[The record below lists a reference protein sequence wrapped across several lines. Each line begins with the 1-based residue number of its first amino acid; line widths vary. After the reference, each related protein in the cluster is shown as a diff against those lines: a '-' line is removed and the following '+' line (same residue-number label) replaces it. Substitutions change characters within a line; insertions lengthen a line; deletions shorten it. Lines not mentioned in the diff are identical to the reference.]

1 MYQRVAKILLRKYCL
16 LIITQT
22 KKMLMK
28 KLYRSLGFTLAML
41 LLLTTQGLAQE
52 RTVTGSVTD
61 ESGVPMPG
69 INVLVKESTH
79 GTTTDSDGKFSIA
92 VAGNNTVLVFSFV
105 GYAPIEQAVGSRTSI
120 DVQMNP
126 DVTTLQELVFTGYT
140 TERKQDIV
148 GSVAVISSA
157 DLRTTPAANLTAQ
170 LQGRAP
176 GVTVST
182 PGQPGA
188 AASVRV
194 RGFTTFGNNNPLF
207 IIDGV
212 PTEDASKINPQD
224 IESIQVLKDATS
236 ASIYGA
242 RAANGVIIV
251 QTKQGKK
258 GGNKISIDS
267 YYGVQ
272 QLPDS
277 SFPKMMNTQEYAN
290 YIWASSNN
298 AAPAGGHAIFGN
310 GATPV
315 ISPYLIVTPLVKG
328 ASATN
333 PLEANPALYSTDPS
347 APFLVMRTSAGTEW
361 FKEITR
367 PARIQSH
374 QIGVT
379 GGSEKSTHSL
389 GFNYFDQQGTII
401 HTGYKRATVRANTKF
416 DVKDFIRV
424 GENIQASYEERQGG
438 DQRGD
443 FGAWS
448 QAYKMVPYIPVYDV
462 NGNFAGNGVTASGNG
477 RNPVADLTRS
487 KDNKNFGYG
496 IFGNIFTEID
506 LLKSLTARSSF
517 GVDYKNAYTQTFNS
531 TTYEQA
537 ENTKDATYTEQFGY
551 NLAWT
556 WTNTLKFSQTFAD
569 AHSVKVLVGTE
580 AIKQNA
586 RLINASRQTYDLSNP
601 DFLTLDRG
609 QGTPRVS
616 NNVGLEYPGTYV
628 ETLYSLFARA
638 DYGFKDKY
646 LFNATVRRDGSSKFG
661 ANNRYAVFP
670 SFGVA
675 WRLSEEPFLT
685 NLSFISDLKLRAGW
699 GQMGSMKNVSPV
711 NQYTTY
717 GSSTADSWYDITGSN
732 SGATVGYR
740 RTRQGDPNT
749 KWETAQTSNIGIDAD
764 FADGKF
770 IASLDFF
777 KTETKDLLVRKT
789 RGPIDPDEIQ
799 PFQNIGTMVNKG
811 FDASLGYRTVL
822 AGDVTF
828 QANVTYTRYKNEITK
843 LNSVGG
849 FEERGD
855 NFPRHFG
862 SVRIEAGHPMSAFYG
877 YKIDGFYDDA
887 SEIANS
893 PTYTSARI
901 GGWKLKDLNGDN
913 VIDDKDRTYIGSPI
927 PDFQM
932 GINLSV
938 AYKNFDLSTFLFWN
952 YGNEIYNFNKYYTH
966 LRGFV
971 GGVSKDV
978 INGAWTESNK
988 NAATLPS
995 LQSSDA
1001 VSASI
1006 ISDYYIESGSY
1017 FRAKNVQ
1024 LGYTFPVSMLEKLKI
1039 EKLRIYIQAQ
1049 NLFTITDYSGADPD
1063 INIQNAKDD
1072 TVLGMDQAGYPNAR
1086 QFVAGLSLG
1095 F

>member
-1 MYQRVAKILLRKYCL
+1 MI
-16 LIITQT
+16 
-22 KKMLMK
+22 MK
-28 KLYRSLGFTLAML
+28 KLYRSLRLAFAFL
-41 LLLTTQGLAQE
+41 LLLGPAALAQE
-52 RTVTGSVTD
+52 RTVTGSVVD
-61 ESGVPMPG
+61 EAGIPMPG
-69 INVLVKESTH
+69 ISILVKETTRGTSTD
-79 GTTTDSDGKFSIA
+79 TDGKFSLA
-92 VAGNNTVLVFSFV
+92 VPNDNAILVFSFV
-105 GYAPIEQAVGSRTSI
+105 GYATVEQVVGSRTAI
-120 DVQMNP
+120 DVQMTP
-126 DVTTLQELVFTGYT
+126 DITTLQELVVTGYT
-140 TERKQDIV
+140 TEKKQDIV
-148 GSVAVISSA
+148 GSVSVVTAK
-157 DLRTTPAANLTAQ
+157 DLLETPAGNLTVQ

-176 GVTVST
+176 GVTVSA

-212 PTEDASKINPQD
+212 PTEDASKMNPQD

-251 QTKQGKK
+251 QTIQGKK
-258 GGNKISIDS
+258 GPAKLTFDS
-267 YYGVQ
+267 YYGIQ
-272 QLPDS
+272 KLPGS
-277 SFPKMMNTQEYAN
+277 SFPEMMNTQEYGD
-290 YIWASSNN
+290 YIWASNNN
-298 AAPAGGHAIFGN
+298 AAPPGGHAIFGN
-310 GATPV
+310 GTAPE
-315 ISPYLIVTPLVKG
+315 IYPYLVITPSLKG
-328 ASATN
+328 GSNTN
-333 PLEANPALYSTDPS
+333 PLDADPSLYSTDPN
-347 APFLVMRTSAGTEW
+347 APFLVMNTSAGTDW
-361 FKEITR
+361 FREITR
-367 PARIQSH
+367 AAKIQSH
-374 QIGVT
+374 QVSVS
-379 GGSEKSTHSL
+379 GGSDKNTYSL
-389 GFNYFDQQGTII
+389 GFNYFDQEGTII
-401 HTGYKRATVRANTKF
+401 HTGYKRGTVRANTNF
-416 DVKDFIRV
+416 NVLDFIRI
-424 GENIQASYEERQGG
+424 GENVQVSYEDRQGG

-443 FGAWS
+443 FGVWS

-462 NGNFAGNGVTASGNG
+462 NGNFAGNGVSASGNG
-477 RNPVADLTRS
+477 RNPVADLTRG
-487 KDNKNFGYG
+487 KNNKNFGYG
-496 IFGNIFTEID
+496 IFGNIFTEVD
-506 LLKSLTARSSF
+506 LLKHFTARTSF
-517 GVDYKNAYTQTFNS
+517 GVDYRNAYAQTFNS
-531 TTYEQA
+531 TTFEQA

-556 WTNTLKFSQTFAD
+556 WTNTLKFNKTFAD
-569 AHSVKVLVGTE
+569 IHTVKVLLGTE

-586 RLINASRQTYDLSNP
+586 RLINVSRQTYDLSDP

-616 NNVGLEYPGTYV
+616 NNVGLEYPGSYI
-628 ETLYSLFARA
+628 ETLYSVFARV
-638 DYGFKDKY
+638 DYGFNDKY

-661 ANNRYAVFP
+661 VNNRYATFP

-675 WRLSEEPFLT
+675 WRISEESFMRD
-685 NLSFISDLKLRAGW
+685 LSFIADLKLRAGW

-711 NQYTTY
+711 NQYTIY
-717 GSSTADSWYDITGSN
+717 GSSTADSWYDINNTN
-732 SGATVGYR
+732 AGAAVGYR

-749 KWETAQTSNIGIDAD
+749 KWETAETTNIGLDAD
-764 FADGKF
+764 LFDGKINVSF
-770 IASLDFF
+770 DLF

-799 PFQNIGTMVNKG
+799 PFQNIGTMLNKG
-811 FDASLGYRTVL
+811 FDASVGYNAMLG
-822 AGDVTF
+822 GDLEF
-828 QANVTYTRYKNEITK
+828 HADITYTRYRNEITR

-862 SVRIEAGHPMSAFYG
+862 SVRIEARHPMSSFYG
-877 YKIDGFYDDA
+877 YRIEGFYDDVN
-887 SEIANS
+887 EINNS
-893 PTYTSARI
+893 PAYTSARV

-927 PDFQM
+927 PDFQL
-932 GINLSV
+932 GVNLSFN
-938 AYKNFDLSTFLFWN
+938 YKNFDLSTFLFWN

-971 GGVSKDV
+971 GGVSRDV
-978 INGAWTESNK
+978 INGAWTESTK
-988 NAATLPS
+988 ESATLPS

-1024 LGYTFPVSMLEKLKI
+1024 LGYTIPSQALEKFRI

-1086 QFVAGLSLG
+1086 QFMVGISIG